1 MSEIKV
7 VLLGTG
13 GGYGESALVKYG
25 EKEWLI
31 VDSCQNPTTL
41 EILPLSY
48 LNRIGV
54 DYSEVKYIICTHWH
68 SDHIKG
74 LDVVT
79 DKCINAKFVCAMAS
93 DKNKFL
99 QYLGFEAR
107 PEKGINSASKIFL
120 NCLTI
125 LGSRNGRVIP
135 AYTDRLLQADDKKHI
150 QIATLSPSDDVLR
163 KFLSYVYGQIANS
176 HTNEKIIEPT
186 PNQESIALYL
196 KICNHE
202 ILLGGDLERDGWL
215 SIMDNS
221 AIIKNADD
229 IEVFKVPHHGS
240 ETAYLEPLLKEKCCN
255 AISQMSAF
263 NKGESL
269 LPKLDMLKKYWL
281 VSKEL
286 YLTTTSTL
294 RRKKRDH
301 HQEKMIQSINDTIRE
316 VPFHYGLIESTY
328 VLDNSTSNEW
338 VTCID
343 GNAIKVDENFIKGNE
358 NL

>member
-13 GGYGESALVKYG
+13 GGYGESVLVKYG

-48 LNRIGV
+48 LNSIGV
-54 DYSEVKYIICTHWH
+54 DCSEVKYIICTHWH

-74 LDVVT
+74 LDVIT

-93 DKNKFL
+93 DKEKFL

-107 PEKGINSASKIFL
+107 PEKGINSATRIFL

-125 LGSRNGRVIP
+125 IGNRKGSLITASP
-135 AYTDRLLQADDKKHI
+135 DRLLLADDKNNI
-150 QIATLSPSDDVLR
+150 QIATLSPSDEVLR
-163 KFLSYVYGQIANS
+163 KFLSYVYEKIANS
-176 HTNEKIIEPT
+176 HTNVKIIEPT

-196 KICNHE
+196 KICGHE
-202 ILLGGDLERDGWL
+202 ILLGGDLKRDGWI

-221 AIIKNADD
+221 AIIGNADE
-229 IEVFKVPHHGS
+229 IEVLKVPHHGS
-240 ETAYLEPLLKEKCCN
+240 ETAYLETLLKEKCYN

-263 NKGESL
+263 NKGGSL
-269 LPKLDMLKKYWL
+269 LPKFDMLKRYWHA
-281 VSKEL
+281 SKEL
-286 YLTTTSTL
+286 YLTTISTL
-294 RRKKRDH
+294 RRKKREH
-301 HQEKMIQSINDTIRE
+301 HQEKMIQSINNTIRE
-316 VPFHYGLIESTY
+316 VPFNYGLIESTL
-328 VLDNSTSNEW
+328 VLENSQPNEW
-338 VTCID
+338 HTRIE
-343 GNAIKVDENFIKGNE
+343 GNAIKVDTNFISNHE
-358 NL
+358 I